1 MAVAVRCVS
10 VDETRRFRFRR
21 FALTLSGNYATGG
34 DTVDFSTVYAS
45 TNKPFVARAF
55 IPSNPL
61 PGPDQIDID
70 KVPNGYGVDLNKNGA
85 SPTIKNYLLK
95 ITTTANTEL
104 AAGAYPAALTA
115 APIEVT
121 IITPKSDG

>member
-1 MAVAVRCVS
+1 MAVSVKCVS

-21 FALTLSGNYATGG
+21 YALTLSGNYTTGG
-34 DTVDFSTVYAS
+34 DTVDFTSMSAA
-45 TNKPFVARAF
+45 NRGGNPRAL
-55 IPSNPL
+55 PPTKPL
-61 PGPDQIDID
+61 PGSDQIDID
-70 KVPNGYGVDLNKNGA
+70 KVPNGYGIDLNQNGS

-115 APIEVT
+115 SPVEVT